1 MRLESIC
8 FTEADSIQ
16 ELRLTDLLFHNYL
29 ENLEKEPPFVLEEAF
44 VPPKSSFQGERRY
57 QHEYNHF
64 MSAPEMLPPINPLK
78 DPRRYYG

>member
-29 ENLEKEPPFVLEEAF
+29 ENLEKEQPFVLEEAF
-44 VPPKSSFQGERRY
+44 VPPKTSFQGERRY
-57 QHEYNHF
+57 
-64 MSAPEMLPPINPLK
+64 
-78 DPRRYYG
+78 